1 MDHGRHSQKDSEI
14 GAEKSREI
22 RVLAIELKALYIT
35 ERKITESKVSSLPHF
50 FVLQYGFAAES
61 IVIWHI
67 ALRNRFLSAFRLRTK
82 IRKSRLLMNTRKLY
96 CREKSEQL
104 TSFLRFSRT
113 DSPNMVIWAHYTEKS
128 ILCASL
134 STKMEKAERNH

>member
-67 ALRNRFLSAFRLRTK
+67 ALISQCFSIENKNKK
-82 IRKSRLLMNTRKLY
+82 IQVTNEYKEVIFQ
-96 CREKSEQL
+96 REK
-104 TSFLRFSRT
+104 
-113 DSPNMVIWAHYTEKS
+113 
-128 ILCASL
+128 
-134 STKMEKAERNH
+134 